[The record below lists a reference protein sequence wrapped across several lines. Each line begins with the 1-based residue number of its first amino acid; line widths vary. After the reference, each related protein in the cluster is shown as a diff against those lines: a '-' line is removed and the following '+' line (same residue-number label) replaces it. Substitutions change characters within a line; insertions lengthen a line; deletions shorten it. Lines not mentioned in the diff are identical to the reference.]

1 MRPESQLLLE
11 DEVLQ
16 QASQWFAILQSET
29 VSAEEQQ
36 KWRDWLSLDPA
47 HQLAWE
53 QIEAIQAGFNQA
65 ANSSS
70 SHYVL
75 TRTTPKRVTAKTTSI
90 FSIAILVI
98 VSLITLSV
106 FTLYPVTS
114 DKTQY
119 TTAIGETRQI
129 TLADGTQLWLNTNS
143 QVETQFSVDLRQ
155 INLLQ
160 GEVFIS
166 SGSDTAYQHR
176 PLVVDTEDGRLTA
189 LGTRF
194 NVQYDNQK
202 TTLSVFEGAV
212 KTEPSHQTTSTITPA
227 GKQTL
232 FNQQTILKDTLP
244 VDPIKEAWTKG
255 ILLANDM
262 PLCEFIAEINR
273 YQEPVIICPDEL
285 SSFRLMGSYPVN
297 NIPRVLT
304 AVETSLPVHI
314 WQVNKKVWRIDKR
327 H

>member
-1 MRPESQLLLE
+1 MRPESELLLE

-16 QASQWFAILQSET
+16 QASQWFAILQSED
-29 VSAEEQQ
+29 VSAKEQQ
-36 KWRDWLSLDPA
+36 KWRDWLSLDPT

-65 ANSSS
+65 ANSLT

-75 TRTTPKRVTAKTTSI
+75 RRATPKSLATKTTPI
-90 FSIAILVI
+90 FSIAVLLI

-119 TTAIGETRQI
+119 QTAIGETRQV

-143 QVETQFSVDLRQ
+143 QVETLFSDNLRL
-155 INLLQ
+155 ITLLQ

-166 SGSDTAYQHR
+166 SGADTAYQHR

-212 KTEPSHQTTSTITPA
+212 KTEPRHQTTSTITPA

-244 VDPIKEAWTKG
+244 VEPIKEAWNKG

-285 SSFRLMGSYPVN
+285 NTFRLMGSYPIN

-304 AVETSLPVHI
+304 AVEKSLPVHI